1 MIDLVT
7 VIMPVYNASK
17 YLDKSIQSIL
27 NQTYKDFKFIILND
41 GSTDNSLDII
51 KKYSDTDSRIELV
64 DKPNSGAASSFNYG
78 LKICNSKYIARM
90 DSDDISMPDRLHVQ
104 INYLEKYKNIDVLGS
119 AIKTID
125 ENDNELKSIFFPDNY
140 SDIIDR
146 MDLTS
151 PIANPSAMIKK
162 SVFEDIGDLDT
173 NTDPADD
180 YDFLV
185 KAVVNKKIITNIN
198 QILLKYRLHQENL
211 SKINHHKQIK
221 FSYNSRK
228 MLIEEG
234 LLSSK
239 ITEKE
244 YQIRNLP
251 SITDFEYENYKNDI
265 KSHYKNDKKNKYFYL
280 EILSNLFARR
290 LINNKFYLKGSILLF
305 VSLWHKLSKVLF

>member
-1 MIDLVT
+1 MIDLIT

-17 YLDKSIQSIL
+17 YLDKSIKSIL
-27 NQTYKDFKFIILND
+27 NQTHKDFKFIILND

-51 KKYSDTDSRIELV
+51 KKYADRDRRIKLV
-64 DKPNSGAASSFNYG
+64 NKSNTGAASSFNYG
-78 LKICNSKYIARM
+78 LKICDSKYVARM
-90 DSDDISMPDRLHVQ
+90 DSDDISMPNRLHVQ
-104 INYLEKYKNIDVLGS
+104 INYLEKFKNIDVLGS
-119 AIKTID
+119 AITTID
-125 ENDNELKSIFFPDNY
+125 ENDNELKSIYFPDNY
-140 SDIIDR
+140 TDIINR

-162 SVFEDIGDLDT
+162 SVFAEIGDLDT

-198 QILLKYRLHQENL
+198 QVLLKYRVHQENL

-221 FSYNSRK
+221 FSFNSRK
-228 MLIEEG
+228 ILIQKG
-234 LLSSK
+234 ILK
-239 ITEKE
+239 TKVTERE

-251 SITDFEYENYKNDI
+251 LITSAEYENYKNEI
-265 KSHYKNDKKNKYFYL
+265 KSFYYNDKKKRYFYL

-305 VSLWHKLSKVLF
+305 VSLWNKLLRLSF

>member
-64 DKPNSGAASSFNYG
+64 DKPNTGAASSFNYG

-265 KSHYKNDKKNKYFYL
+265 KSYYKNDKKNKYFYL

>member
-265 KSHYKNDKKNKYFYL
+265 KSYYKNDKKNKYFYL

>member
-51 KKYSDTDSRIELV
+51 KKYSNIDSRIELV

-251 SITDFEYENYKNDI
+251 SITDFEYKNYKNDI
-265 KSHYKNDKKNKYFYL
+265 KSYYKNDKKNKYFYL

-305 VSLWHKLSKVLF
+305 VSLWHKLLKVLF